1 MGNTMT
7 GSSLGSSSHRANN
20 SAPQSPPPQSTAGS
34 PTPIEQ
40 STPIQQSNTPAKHP
54 SSTLNTVLPVH
65 QKQQHTHKLTPYPK
79 PPPHQQSH
87 HQHHHL
93 VPIPI
98 EIGAEEE
105 EAVNRVNRAIEE
117 AVATEDGDLEDEE
130 EDSDVDSDDED
141 EEDEDE
147 DGEDQEDIMRPMQV
161 NDDEAEDLLYERMQ
175 ALQQHQKTTLSFLET
190 TGNGEKLVELSCGDR
205 DFTKISAINNNH
217 NNTVRNGAEAKARL
231 GSTNNLSQED
241 CLSTINVSVE
251 LIFGFLSIIRLD

>member
-1 MGNTMT
+1 MT

-20 SAPQSPPPQSTAGS
+20 SAPQSPPPQSTGSAGS

-40 STPIQQSNTPAKHP
+40 STPIQQSNTPAKQP

-79 PPPHQQSH
+79 PPPHQQPH

-98 EIGAEEE
+98 EIGTEEE
-105 EAVNRVNRAIEE
+105 EAVNRMNRAIEE
-117 AVATEDGDLEDEE
+117 AAAGTEDGDLEDD
-130 EDSDVDSDDED
+130 EDESDVDSDDED
-141 EEDEDE
+141 EEDEGE
-147 DGEDQEDIMRPMQV
+147 DQDDQEDILRPDNMQV

-175 ALQQHQKTTLSFLET
+175 ALQQHQRTATSFLET

-205 DFTKISAINNNH
+205 DFTKISAINNH

-251 LIFGFLSIIRLD
+251 FIRFSFNY